1 MRPSRAG
8 TIGTNSAGL
17 MRQRGWFGLGGD
29 DAGSGSSSS
38 DCRVATGNGK
48 GRKGHA
54 SSGASVMREHERQ
67 RAHGHGLDHV
77 HAHGHLHIDIESW
90 GGDRGIHEH
99 ENGGEEADSGH
110 GGKDAAQRQVGRR
123 RQVVGVLMRE
133 MGIMLHSLVIGFTL
147 AITSGPESTLAQRL
161 WSLRSCSTSY
171 LKACRSESGSRRYP
185 RRIRSNMSK
194 RAGEN
199 GLLKPVLALMFAV
212 TTPVGI
218 AIGLAVFGPGESE
231 GVILLMSVMSA
242 LSAGMLIYAACIE
255 MLGETLCS
263 THICSAPSSAGGLSR
278 CG

>member
-1 MRPSRAG
+1 M
-8 TIGTNSAGL
+8 
-17 MRQRGWFGLGGD
+17 
-29 DAGSGSSSS
+29 
-38 DCRVATGNGK
+38 
-48 GRKGHA
+48 
-54 SSGASVMREHERQ
+54 VM
-67 RAHGHGLDHV
+67 
-77 HAHGHLHIDIESW
+77 ESW

-123 RQVVGVLMRE
+123 SAQVDVAFAAADARDG
-133 MGIMLHSLVIGFTL
+133 HHAAL
-147 AITSGPESTLAQRL
+147 ARHRVHTRDHLGPRIH
-161 WSLRSCSTSY
+161 Y